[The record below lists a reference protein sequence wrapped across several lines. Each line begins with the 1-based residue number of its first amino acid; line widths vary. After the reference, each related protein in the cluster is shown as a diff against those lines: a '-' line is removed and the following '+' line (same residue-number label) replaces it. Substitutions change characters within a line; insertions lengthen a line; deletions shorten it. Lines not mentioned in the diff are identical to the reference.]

1 MLDRAFKRVVLA
13 LLGFLHSA
21 VEHHFLDPA
30 MRRQFGS
37 KLLEKV
43 ASLFGIVRREDGFQ
57 EYLDLAVIGLQ
68 CFQYRHAAPPV
79 TNSLV
84 ARRYKQP
91 LLRVTMLLPGE

>member
-1 MLDRAFKRVVLA
+1 
-13 LLGFLHSA
+13 
-21 VEHHFLDPA
+21 

-68 CFQYRHAAPPV
+68 CFQYRHDTSPV
-79 TNSLV
+79 NNSLV
-84 ARRYKQP
+84 ARRVKAAF
-91 LLRVTMLLPGE
+91 LLRVTMLLLAE

>member
-1 MLDRAFKRVVLA
+1 
-13 LLGFLHSA
+13 
-21 VEHHFLDPA
+21 

-84 ARRYKQP
+84 ARR
-91 LLRVTMLLPGE
+91 